1 MITGVKCKVILSSF
15 FYVFARNNSDKD
27 KVDLSYIITKYVI
40 RTKKYN
46 KHPATHQVHNIVPSL
61 KSALVISVFSLIMIP
76 QYNIDLVGTKLII
89 LKYHVC
95 SSCLQYFC

>member
-40 RTKKYN
+40 RTKKI
-46 KHPATHQVHNIVPSL
+46 Q
-61 KSALVISVFSLIMIP
+61 
-76 QYNIDLVGTKLII
+76 
-89 LKYHVC
+89 
-95 SSCLQYFC
+95 